1 MKKFNSRGFP
11 FHRGR
16 RLRSSSNLRDLVA
29 ETLLKTDDMVMPYF
43 IREDSDKMESKNKF
57 GFKRF
62 SINELLKELDEVV
75 KLGIKSVALFPK
87 IEVEKKNR

>member
-1 MKKFNSRGFP
+1 
-11 FHRGR
+11 
-16 RLRSSSNLRDLVA
+16 
-29 ETLLKTDDMVMPYF
+29 MPYF

-87 IEVEKKNR
+87 IEVEKKQMMQTKALMKIT

>member
-1 MKKFNSRGFP
+1 
-11 FHRGR
+11 
-16 RLRSSSNLRDLVA
+16 
-29 ETLLKTDDMVMPYF
+29 MPYF

-75 KLGIKSVALFPK
+75 KLGIKSVLCFQRLKLKKQMMQTKALMK
-87 IEVEKKNR
+87 IT